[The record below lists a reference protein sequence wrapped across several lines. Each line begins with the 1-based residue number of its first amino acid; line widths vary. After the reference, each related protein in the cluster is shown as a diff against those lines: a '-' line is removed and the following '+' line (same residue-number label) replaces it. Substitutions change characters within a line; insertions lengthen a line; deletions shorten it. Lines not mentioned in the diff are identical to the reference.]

1 MIIPAGDGETIGETF
16 TAFGSAE
23 MEERMGGGRRLEHGD
38 HVDAAAAVV
47 VVLAA
52 AALAVLEILRHGVGV

>member
-23 MEERMGGGRRLEHGD
+23 MEERMGAAGD
-38 HVDAAAAVV
+38 LSTV
-47 VVLAA
+47 
-52 AALAVLEILRHGVGV
+52 IM